1 MRRALFV
8 AALLAAFVLP
18 QPAAAG
24 PSSAQELREVRR
36 ALGQIC
42 DWIQLSRSIGSEVE
56 AATNLIKKLDVKART
71 SKKKS
76 FFGRLSKNATS
87 NDKAARAR
95 RSVERALKKLR
106 DLEAERPFT
115 VNGRKRRVDH
125 MYRRILIELKH
136 AARISSRDIRQF
148 SDYLT
153 KARDGHLVVAIRRGA
168 KVSRTKALRLA
179 RMMRNRRLVLLSC
192 AF

>member
-24 PSSAQELREVRR
+24 PTAKDELDKVMN
-36 ALGQIC
+36 ALDRIC
-42 DWIQLSRSIGSEVE
+42 DWIDLAQAVGAQVDD
-56 AATNLIKKLDVKART
+56 ATNLIKKLDVNART
-71 SKKKS
+71 SKKKG
-76 FFGRLSKNATS
+76 FPGALPENATS
-87 NDKAARAR
+87 NAKAARAR
-95 RSVERALKKLR
+95 ESVEQALKKLR
-106 DLEAERPFT
+106 ELKAERRFT
-115 VNGRKRRVDH
+115 VNGRRRRVDH

-179 RMMRNRRLVLLSC
+179 RMMRKGHLVLLSC